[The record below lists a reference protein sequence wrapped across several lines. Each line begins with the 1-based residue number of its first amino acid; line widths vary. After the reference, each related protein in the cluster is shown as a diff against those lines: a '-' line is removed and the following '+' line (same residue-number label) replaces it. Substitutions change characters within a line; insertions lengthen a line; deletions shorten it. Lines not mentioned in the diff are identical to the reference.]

1 MAEEFD
7 PIEEVLDRAMGY
19 AAERN
24 HEYVVLEHLL
34 LALMEEKDI
43 QNLISEIGGE
53 TDEIMHDCMGYIEN
67 KLNDIVMESEEAPRK
82 TSALERVFNR
92 AVTQVIFSGRKKL
105 GIKDVF
111 VSLLSEKQ
119 SYALHFLKKH
129 KVSRQSVI
137 EQLTKE
143 RYGEE
148 GGLQERGMPGQG
160 PGGNPAI
167 NFKDFCLDLNKEAK
181 EGRVDD
187 LIGRASEVD
196 DIVHILARRK
206 KNNVIICG
214 EPGVGKTAIAEG
226 LAKKI
231 INKEVPETLKDKTV
245 YSLDVSSLVAGTK
258 FRGDF
263 EERAKV
269 VLDELKKRK
278 DTILFIDE
286 IHQIM
291 GAGSAGQSNLDFG
304 TLLKPILAKG
314 KLLCIGTTTF
324 EEYREN
330 FEKDRALMR
339 RFQRLDLDE
348 PSKEDTK
355 QILNGIKGYYEKFHK
370 VKYDEGTIDLAV
382 ELAGRFIHGKFLPDK
397 AIDVI
402 DASGAKA
409 RLSEAPSVTEKMI
422 QEQVSKIS
430 KVPLD
435 IIDEKQ
441 TDNYAGL
448 EGKVKAKVFGQN
460 KAIEK
465 LVDSIMIAKA
475 GLRPYNKPIG
485 SFLFVGPTGVGKTEV
500 CRQLA
505 DSLGIK
511 LLKYDMSEY
520 QEKHSV
526 SKLIGAPPGYVGYA
540 EGSIGSGQLIND
552 VEDNPNC
559 VLLLDEVEKS
569 APEVLQVLL
578 QVMDDGK
585 LTSATGKMVMFN
597 KVILCLTSNL
607 GAQASE
613 KPPMGIGK
621 PETTNLSDDYV
632 KDFFAPEF
640 RNRLDATIKFN
651 KLSKD
656 EIVKIVH
663 KVKNE
668 TNEMLKEKNVI
679 IELDAMAV
687 QWIADKGYDP
697 SMGARPMQRVFDQ
710 DIKKPLAKE
719 ILFGKLINGGTVM
732 VKIVNGNIELEMN
745 TNAI

>member
-1 MAEEFD
+1 MAEEYD
-7 PIEEVLDRAMGY
+7 PIESVLDTAMEY
-19 AAERN
+19 ARERS
-24 HEYVVLEHLL
+24 HEYVALEHLL
-34 LALMEEKDI
+34 LSLANEKEIQSLITEVDGDIEQIMIDCMEYIDNELKDI
-43 QNLISEIGGE
+43 VIES
-53 TDEIMHDCMGYIEN
+53 TD
-67 KLNDIVMESEEAPRK
+67 APRK

-105 GIKDVF
+105 TIKDIF
-111 VSLLSEKQ
+111 VSLLSEKN
-119 SYALHFLKKH
+119 SYALYFLKKN
-129 KVSRQSVI
+129 KVTRQNVI

-143 RYGEE
+143 RYGEDS
-148 GGLQERGMPGQG
+148 GLQERQQG
-160 PGGNPAI
+160 GEPGGGI
-167 NFKDFCLDLNKEAK
+167 RFEDYCTDLNKEAQ
-181 EGRVDD
+181 EGRIDT
-187 LIGRASEVD
+187 LIGREPELD

-206 KNNVIICG
+206 KNNCIVVG

-226 LAKKI
+226 IAKKI
-231 INKEVPETLKDKTV
+231 VDKQVPDAIKDKTV
-245 YSLDVSSLVAGTK
+245 YSLDVASLVAGTK

-269 VLDELKKRK
+269 VLEKLQKKK
-278 DTILFIDE
+278 DVILFIDE
-286 IHQIM
+286 VHMIM
-291 GAGSAGQSNLDFG
+291 GAGSAGQSNMDFG

-314 KLLCIGTTTF
+314 KLLCIGTTTI

-339 RFQRLDLDE
+339 RFQRLDLGE
-348 PSKEDTK
+348 PSKTDSK
-355 QILNGIKGYYEKFHK
+355 LILNGILTYYEKFHQT
-370 VKYDEGTIDLAV
+370 KYDDGCVDLAV
-382 ELAGRFIHGKFLPDK
+382 DLADRFIHNKYLPDK

-402 DASGAKA
+402 DAAGAKA
-409 RLSEAPSVTEKMI
+409 KLAQAPSVTKHMI
-422 QEQVSKIS
+422 QQQVSKIS
-430 KVPLD
+430 NVPMD
-435 IIDEKQ
+435 VIDEKQ

-448 EGKVKAKVFGQN
+448 EGKVKTKVYGQN
-460 KAIEK
+460 EAIEK

-475 GLRPYNKPIG
+475 GLRPFNKPIG
-485 SFLFVGPTGVGKTEV
+485 SYLFVGPTGVGKTEV

-526 SKLIGAPPGYVGYA
+526 SKLIGAPPGYVGFA

-585 LTSATGKMVMFN
+585 LTSSTGKTVMFN

-613 KPPMGIGK
+613 KPPMGIGVPDSVNK
-621 PETTNLSDDYV
+621 TDDYV

-640 RNRLDATIKFN
+640 RNRLDATIQFN

-656 EIVKIVH
+656 NILKIVN
-663 KVKNE
+663 KVKDE

-679 IELDAMAV
+679 VVLDDSAAK
-687 QWIADKGYDP
+687 WIADKGFDP
-697 SMGARPMQRVFDQ
+697 AMGARPMQRIFDQ
-710 DIKKPLAKE
+710 NVKRPLSKE
-719 ILFGKLINGGTVM
+719 ILFGKLINGGTVI
-732 VKIVNGNIELEMN
+732 VKEVNDKLELEYQK
-745 TNAI
+745 

>member
-1 MAEEFD
+1 MAEEYD
-7 PIEEVLDRAMGY
+7 PIESVLDRAMEF
-19 AAERN
+19 ASERN

-34 LALMEEKDI
+34 LALANEKEI
-43 QNLISEIGGE
+43 QSLISEVKG
-53 TDEIMHDCMGYIEN
+53 DVDQIMVDCMQYLDN
-67 KLNDIVMESEEAPRK
+67 KLKDIVVESTDAPRK

-105 GIKDVF
+105 AIKDIF
-111 VSLLSEKQ
+111 VSLLSEKN
-119 SYALHFLKKH
+119 SYALYFLKKNNIT
-129 KVSRQSVI
+129 RQAVI

-143 RYGEE
+143 RYGEDVH
-148 GGLQERGMPGQG
+148 LQERQQGGEMGGGQ
-160 PGGNPAI
+160 I
-167 NFKDFCLDLNKEAK
+167 RFEDYCTDLNQEAK
-181 EGRVDD
+181 DGRIDS
-187 LIGRASEVD
+187 LIGREPELD

-206 KNNVIICG
+206 KNNCIVVG

-226 LAKKI
+226 IAKKI
-231 INKEVPETLKDKTV
+231 VDKQVPDAIKDKTV
-245 YSLDVSSLVAGTK
+245 YSLDVASLVAGTK

-269 VLDELKKRK
+269 VLEKLQKKK
-278 DTILFIDE
+278 DVILFIDE
-286 IHQIM
+286 VHMIM
-291 GAGSAGQSNLDFG
+291 GAGSAGQSNMDFG

-314 KLLCIGTTTF
+314 KLLCIGTTTI

-339 RFQRLDLDE
+339 RFQRLDLGE
-348 PSKEDTK
+348 PSKTDSK
-355 QILNGIKGYYEKFHK
+355 LILNGILTYYEKFHQT
-370 VKYDEGTIDLAV
+370 KYDDGCVDLAV
-382 ELAGRFIHGKFLPDK
+382 DLADRFIHNKFLPDK

-402 DASGAKA
+402 DAAGAKA
-409 RLSEAPSVTEKMI
+409 KLAQAPSVTKHMI
-422 QEQVSKIS
+422 QQQVSKIS
-430 KVPLD
+430 NVPMD
-435 IIDEKQ
+435 VIDEKQ

-448 EGKVKAKVFGQN
+448 EGKVKTKVYGQN
-460 KAIEK
+460 EAIEK

-475 GLRPYNKPIG
+475 GLRPFNKPIG
-485 SFLFVGPTGVGKTEV
+485 SYLFVGPTGVGKTEV

-520 QEKHSV
+520 QERHSV

-585 LTSATGKMVMFN
+585 LTSSTGKTVMFN

-613 KPPMGIGK
+613 KPPMGIGVPDSINK
-621 PETTNLSDDYV
+621 TDDYV

-640 RNRLDATIKFN
+640 RNRLDATIQFN

-656 EIVKIVH
+656 NILKIVH
-663 KVKNE
+663 KVKDE
-668 TNEMLKEKNVI
+668 TNEMLKDKKVIVVLDDTAAQWVAEK
-679 IELDAMAV
+679 
-687 QWIADKGYDP
+687 GFDP
-697 SMGARPMQRVFDQ
+697 AMGARPMQRIFDQ
-710 DIKKPLAKE
+710 NIKRPLSKE
-719 ILFGKLINGGTVM
+719 ILFGKLINGGTAL
-732 VKIVNGNIELEMN
+732 VKAVNDKLEIEYQQ
-745 TNAI
+745 

>member
-1 MAEEFD
+1 MAEEYD
-7 PIEEVLDRAMGY
+7 PIESVLDQAMEY
-19 AAERN
+19 ASERS

-34 LALMEEKDI
+34 LALSNQKEIQTLITDVKGDIEQIMVDCMEYLDKNLKDI
-43 QNLISEIGGE
+43 VVES
-53 TDEIMHDCMGYIEN
+53 TD
-67 KLNDIVMESEEAPRK
+67 APRK

-105 GIKDVF
+105 TIKDIF
-111 VSLLSEKQ
+111 VSLLSEKN
-119 SYALHFLKKH
+119 SYALYFLKKNNIT
-129 KVSRQSVI
+129 RQKII

-143 RYGEE
+143 RYGEDV
-148 GGLQERGMPGQG
+148 GLQERQQG
-160 PGGNPAI
+160 GEMGGGPI
-167 NFKDFCLDLNKEAK
+167 RFEDYCTDLNQEAK
-181 EGRVDD
+181 DGRIDS
-187 LIGRASEVD
+187 LIGREPELD

-206 KNNVIICG
+206 KNNCIVVG

-226 LAKKI
+226 IAKKI
-231 INKEVPETLKDKTV
+231 VDKQVPDAIKDKTV
-245 YSLDVSSLVAGTK
+245 YSLDVASLVAGTK

-269 VLDELKKRK
+269 VLEKLQKKK
-278 DTILFIDE
+278 DVILFIDE
-286 IHQIM
+286 VHMIM
-291 GAGSAGQSNLDFG
+291 GAGSAGQSNMDFG

-314 KLLCIGTTTF
+314 KLLCIGTTTI

-339 RFQRLDLDE
+339 RFQRLDLGE
-348 PSKEDTK
+348 PSKTDSK
-355 QILNGIKGYYEKFHK
+355 LILNGILTYYEKFHQT
-370 VKYDEGTIDLAV
+370 KYDDGCVDLAV
-382 ELAGRFIHGKFLPDK
+382 DLADRFIHNKFLPDK

-402 DASGAKA
+402 DAAGAKA
-409 RLSEAPSVTEKMI
+409 KLAQAPSVTKHMI
-422 QEQVSKIS
+422 QQQVSKIS
-430 KVPLD
+430 NVPMD
-435 IIDEKQ
+435 VIDEKQ

-448 EGKVKAKVFGQN
+448 EGKVKTKVYGQN
-460 KAIEK
+460 EAIEK

-475 GLRPYNKPIG
+475 GLRPFNKPIG
-485 SFLFVGPTGVGKTEV
+485 SYLFVGPTGVGKTEV

-520 QEKHSV
+520 QERHSV

-585 LTSATGKMVMFN
+585 LTSSTGKTVMFN

-613 KPPMGIGK
+613 KPPMGIGVPDSINK
-621 PETTNLSDDYV
+621 TDDYV

-640 RNRLDATIKFN
+640 RNRLDATIQFN

-656 EIVKIVH
+656 NILKIVH
-663 KVKNE
+663 KVKDE
-668 TNEMLKEKNVI
+668 TNEMLKDKKVIVVLDDTAAQWVAEK
-679 IELDAMAV
+679 
-687 QWIADKGYDP
+687 GFDP
-697 SMGARPMQRVFDQ
+697 AMGARPMQRIFDQ
-710 DIKKPLAKE
+710 NIKRPLSKE
-719 ILFGKLINGGTVM
+719 ILFGKLINGGTAL
-732 VKIVNGNIELEMN
+732 VKAVNDKLEIEYQQ
-745 TNAI
+745 

>member
-1 MAEEFD
+1 MAEEYD
-7 PIEEVLDRAMGY
+7 PIESVLDRAMEF
-19 AAERN
+19 ASERN

-34 LALMEEKDI
+34 LALANEKEIQSLIVEVKGDIDQIMIDCMQYLDSKLKDI
-43 QNLISEIGGE
+43 VVES
-53 TDEIMHDCMGYIEN
+53 TD
-67 KLNDIVMESEEAPRK
+67 APRK

-105 GIKDVF
+105 AIKDIF
-111 VSLLSEKQ
+111 VSLLSEKN
-119 SYALHFLKKH
+119 SHALYFLKKNH
-129 KVSRQSVI
+129 VTRQAVI

-143 RYGEE
+143 RYGEDVH
-148 GGLQERGMPGQG
+148 LQERQQG
-160 PGGNPAI
+160 GEPGGGI
-167 NFKDFCLDLNKEAK
+167 RFEDYCTDLNKEAK
-181 EGRVDD
+181 EGRIDT
-187 LIGRASEVD
+187 LIGREPELD

-206 KNNVIICG
+206 KNNCIVVG

-226 LAKKI
+226 IAKKI
-231 INKEVPETLKDKTV
+231 VDKQVPDAIKDKTV
-245 YSLDVSSLVAGTK
+245 YSLDVASLVAGTK

-269 VLDELKKRK
+269 VLEKLQKKK
-278 DTILFIDE
+278 DVILFIDE
-286 IHQIM
+286 VHMIM
-291 GAGSAGQSNLDFG
+291 GAGSAGQSNMDFG

-314 KLLCIGTTTF
+314 KLLCIGTTTI

-339 RFQRLDLDE
+339 RFQRLDLGE
-348 PSKEDTK
+348 PSKTDAK
-355 QILNGIKGYYEKFHK
+355 LILNGILTYYEKFHQT
-370 VKYDEGTIDLAV
+370 KYDDGCVDLAV
-382 ELAGRFIHGKFLPDK
+382 DLADRFIHNKFLPDK

-402 DASGAKA
+402 DAAGAKA
-409 RLSEAPSVTEKMI
+409 KLAQSPSVTKHMI
-422 QEQVSKIS
+422 QQQVSKIS
-430 KVPLD
+430 NVPMD
-435 IIDEKQ
+435 VIDEKQ

-448 EGKVKAKVFGQN
+448 EGKVKTKVYGQN
-460 KAIEK
+460 EAIEK

-475 GLRPYNKPIG
+475 GLRPFNKPIG
-485 SFLFVGPTGVGKTEV
+485 SYLFVGPTGVGKTEV

-505 DSLGIK
+505 DALGIK

-520 QEKHSV
+520 QERHSV

-585 LTSATGKMVMFN
+585 LTSSTGKTVMFN

-613 KPPMGIGK
+613 KPPMGIGVPDSVNK
-621 PETTNLSDDYV
+621 TDDYV

-640 RNRLDATIKFN
+640 RNRLDATIQFN

-656 EIVKIVH
+656 NILKIVN
-663 KVKNE
+663 KVKDE
-668 TNEMLKEKNVI
+668 TNEMLKDKNVI
-679 IELDAMAV
+679 VVLDDSAAK
-687 QWIADKGYDP
+687 WIADKGFDP
-697 SMGARPMQRVFDQ
+697 AMGARPMQRIFDQ
-710 DIKKPLAKE
+710 SVKRPLSKE
-719 ILFGKLINGGTVM
+719 ILFGKLINGGTVI
-732 VKIVNGNIELEMN
+732 VKAVDDKLELEYQK
-745 TNAI
+745 

>member
-1 MAEEFD
+1 MAEEYD
-7 PIEEVLDRAMGY
+7 PIESVLDRAMEF
-19 AAERN
+19 ASERN

-34 LALMEEKDI
+34 LALANEKEI
-43 QNLISEIGGE
+43 QSLISEVKG
-53 TDEIMHDCMGYIEN
+53 DVDQIMVDCMQYLDN
-67 KLNDIVMESEEAPRK
+67 KLKDIVVESTDAPRK

-105 GIKDVF
+105 AIKDIF
-111 VSLLSEKQ
+111 VSLLSEKN
-119 SYALHFLKKH
+119 SYALYFLKKNNIT
-129 KVSRQSVI
+129 RQAVI

-143 RYGEE
+143 RYGEDVH
-148 GGLQERGMPGQG
+148 LQERQQG
-160 PGGNPAI
+160 GEMGGGPI
-167 NFKDFCLDLNKEAK
+167 RFEDYCTDLNQEAK
-181 EGRVDD
+181 DGRIDS
-187 LIGRASEVD
+187 LIGREPELD

-206 KNNVIICG
+206 KNNCIVVG

-226 LAKKI
+226 IAKKI
-231 INKEVPETLKDKTV
+231 VDKQVPDAIKDKTV
-245 YSLDVSSLVAGTK
+245 YSLDVASLVAGTK

-269 VLDELKKRK
+269 VLEKLQKQK
-278 DTILFIDE
+278 DVILFIDE
-286 IHQIM
+286 VHMIM
-291 GAGSAGQSNLDFG
+291 GAGSAGQSNMDFG

-314 KLLCIGTTTF
+314 KLLCIGTTTI

-339 RFQRLDLDE
+339 RFQRLDLGE
-348 PSKEDTK
+348 PSKTDSK
-355 QILNGIKGYYEKFHK
+355 LILNGILTYYEKFHQT
-370 VKYDEGTIDLAV
+370 KYDDGCVDLAV
-382 ELAGRFIHGKFLPDK
+382 DLADRFIHNKFLPDK

-402 DASGAKA
+402 DAAGAKA
-409 RLSEAPSVTEKMI
+409 KLAQSPSVTKHMI
-422 QEQVSKIS
+422 QQQVSKIS
-430 KVPLD
+430 NVPMD
-435 IIDEKQ
+435 VIDEKQ

-448 EGKVKAKVFGQN
+448 EGKVKTKVYGQN
-460 KAIEK
+460 EAIEK

-475 GLRPYNKPIG
+475 GLRPFNKPIG
-485 SFLFVGPTGVGKTEV
+485 SYLFVGPTGVGKTEV

-520 QEKHSV
+520 QERHSV

-585 LTSATGKMVMFN
+585 LTSSTGKTVMFN

-613 KPPMGIGK
+613 KPPMGIGVPDSVNK
-621 PETTNLSDDYV
+621 TDDFV

-640 RNRLDATIKFN
+640 RNRLDATIQFN

-656 EIVKIVH
+656 NILKIVH
-663 KVKNE
+663 KVKDE
-668 TNEMLKEKNVI
+668 TNEMLKDKKVI
-679 IELDAMAV
+679 VVLDDSAATWV
-687 QWIADKGYDP
+687 ADKGFDP
-697 SMGARPMQRVFDQ
+697 SMGARPMQRIFDQ
-710 DIKKPLAKE
+710 NIKRPLSKE
-719 ILFGKLINGGTVM
+719 ILFGKLINGGTALIKAVND
-732 VKIVNGNIELEMN
+732 KIEIEYKD
-745 TNAI
+745 

>member
-1 MAEEFD
+1 MAEEYD
-7 PIEEVLDRAMGY
+7 PIESVLDKAMEY
-19 AAERN
+19 ASERS

-34 LALMEEKDI
+34 LALSNEKEIQSLITDVDGDIEQIMTDCMDYLDNKLKDI
-43 QNLISEIGGE
+43 
-53 TDEIMHDCMGYIEN
+53 
-67 KLNDIVMESEEAPRK
+67 VVESSDAPRK

-105 GIKDVF
+105 TIKDIF
-111 VSLLSEKQ
+111 VSLLSEKN
-119 SYALHFLKKH
+119 SYALYFLKKNNIT
-129 KVSRQSVI
+129 RQNII

-143 RYGEE
+143 RYGEDV
-148 GGLQERGMPGQG
+148 GLQERQQG
-160 PGGNPAI
+160 GEPGGGI
-167 NFKDFCLDLNKEAK
+167 RFEDYCTDLNKEAK
-181 EGRVDD
+181 EGRIDT
-187 LIGRASEVD
+187 LIGREPELD

-206 KNNVIICG
+206 KNNCIVVG

-226 LAKKI
+226 IAKKI
-231 INKEVPETLKDKTV
+231 IDKQVPDAIKDKTV
-245 YSLDVSSLVAGTK
+245 YSLDVASLVAGTK

-269 VLDELKKRK
+269 VLEKLQKKK
-278 DTILFIDE
+278 DVILFIDE
-286 IHQIM
+286 VHMIM
-291 GAGSAGQSNLDFG
+291 GAGSAGQSNMDFG

-314 KLLCIGTTTF
+314 KLLCIGTTTI

-339 RFQRLDLDE
+339 RFQRLDLGE
-348 PSKEDTK
+348 PSKTDAK
-355 QILNGIKGYYEKFHK
+355 LILNGILTYYEKFHQA
-370 VKYDEGTIDLAV
+370 KYDEGCVDLAV
-382 ELAGRFIHGKFLPDK
+382 DLADRFIHNKFLPDK

-402 DASGAKA
+402 DAAGAKA
-409 RLSEAPSVTEKMI
+409 KLAQAPSVTKHMI
-422 QEQVSKIS
+422 QQQVSKIS
-430 KVPLD
+430 NVPMD
-435 IIDEKQ
+435 VIDEKQ

-448 EGKVKAKVFGQN
+448 EGKVKTKVYGQN
-460 KAIEK
+460 EAIEK

-475 GLRPYNKPIG
+475 GLRPDNKPIG
-485 SFLFVGPTGVGKTEV
+485 SYLFVGPTGVGKTEV

-505 DSLGIK
+505 EALGIK

-520 QEKHSV
+520 QERHSV

-585 LTSATGKMVMFN
+585 LTSSTGKTVMFN

-613 KPPMGIGK
+613 KPPMGIGVPDSVNK
-621 PETTNLSDDYV
+621 TDDFV

-640 RNRLDATIKFN
+640 RNRLDATIQFN

-656 EIVKIVH
+656 NILKIVH
-663 KVKNE
+663 KVKDE
-668 TNEMLKEKNVI
+668 TNEMLKDKKVI
-679 IELDAMAV
+679 LVLDDSAAS
-687 QWIADKGYDP
+687 WIADKGFDP
-697 SMGARPMQRVFDQ
+697 AMGARPMQRIFDQ
-710 DIKKPLAKE
+710 NIKRPVSKE
-719 ILFGKLINGGTVM
+719 ILFGKLINGGTVV
-732 VKIVNGNIELEMN
+732 VKAENNELKIEYQQ
-745 TNAI
+745 

>member
-1 MAEEFD
+1 MAEEYD
-7 PIEEVLDRAMGY
+7 PIESVLDKAMEY
-19 AAERN
+19 ASERN

-34 LALMEEKDI
+34 LALVNEKEIQSLITQVKGEVDQIMVDCMQYLDSRLKDI
-43 QNLISEIGGE
+43 VVES
-53 TDEIMHDCMGYIEN
+53 TD
-67 KLNDIVMESEEAPRK
+67 APRK

-105 GIKDVF
+105 TIKDIF
-111 VSLLSEKQ
+111 VSLLSEKN
-119 SYALHFLKKH
+119 SHALYFLKKNNIT
-129 KVSRQSVI
+129 RQAII

-143 RYGEE
+143 RYGEDVH
-148 GGLQERGMPGQG
+148 LQERQQG
-160 PGGNPAI
+160 GEPGGGPI
-167 NFKDFCLDLNKEAK
+167 KFEDYCTDLNQEAK
-181 EGRVDD
+181 DGRIDS
-187 LIGRASEVD
+187 LIGREPELD

-206 KNNVIICG
+206 KNNCIVVG

-226 LAKKI
+226 IAKKI
-231 INKEVPETLKDKTV
+231 VDKQVPDAIKDKTV
-245 YSLDVSSLVAGTK
+245 YSLDVASLVAGTK

-269 VLDELKKRK
+269 VLEKLQQKK
-278 DTILFIDE
+278 DVILFIDE
-286 IHQIM
+286 VHMIM
-291 GAGSAGQSNLDFG
+291 GAGSAGQSNMDFG

-314 KLLCIGTTTF
+314 KLLCIGTTTI

-339 RFQRLDLDE
+339 RFQRLDLGE
-348 PSKEDTK
+348 PSKTDSK
-355 QILNGIKGYYEKFHK
+355 LILNGILTYYEKFHQT
-370 VKYDEGTIDLAV
+370 KYDDGCVDLAV
-382 ELAGRFIHGKFLPDK
+382 DLADRFIHNKFLPDK

-402 DASGAKA
+402 DAAGAKA
-409 RLSEAPSVTEKMI
+409 KLAQAPSVTKHMI
-422 QEQVSKIS
+422 QQQVSKIS
-430 KVPLD
+430 NVPMD
-435 IIDEKQ
+435 VIDEKQ

-448 EGKVKAKVFGQN
+448 EGKVKTKVYGQN
-460 KAIEK
+460 EAIEK

-475 GLRPYNKPIG
+475 GLRPFNKPIG
-485 SFLFVGPTGVGKTEV
+485 SYLFVGPTGVGKTEV

-520 QEKHSV
+520 QERHSV

-585 LTSATGKMVMFN
+585 LTSSTGKTVMFN

-613 KPPMGIGK
+613 KPPMGIGVPDSINK
-621 PETTNLSDDYV
+621 TDDYV

-640 RNRLDATIKFN
+640 RNRLDATIQFN
-651 KLSKD
+651 KLSK
-656 EIVKIVH
+656 ENILKIVH
-663 KVKNE
+663 KVKDE
-668 TNEMLKEKNVI
+668 TNEMLKDKKVI
-679 IELDAMAV
+679 VVLDDTAA
-687 QWIADKGYDP
+687 QWVADKGFDP
-697 SMGARPMQRVFDQ
+697 AMGARPMQRIFDQ
-710 DIKKPLAKE
+710 SIKRPLSKE
-719 ILFGKLINGGTVM
+719 ILFGKLINGGTAL
-732 VKIVNGNIELEMN
+732 VKAVNDKLEIEYKQ
-745 TNAI
+745 

>member
-1 MAEEFD
+1 MAEEYD
-7 PIEEVLDRAMGY
+7 PIESVLDRAMEF
-19 AAERN
+19 ASERN

-34 LALMEEKDI
+34 LALANEKEIQSLIVEVKGDIDQIMIDCMQYLDSKLKDI
-43 QNLISEIGGE
+43 VVES
-53 TDEIMHDCMGYIEN
+53 TD
-67 KLNDIVMESEEAPRK
+67 APRK

-105 GIKDVF
+105 AIKDIF
-111 VSLLSEKQ
+111 VSLLSEKN
-119 SYALHFLKKH
+119 SHALYFLKKNH
-129 KVSRQSVI
+129 VTRQAVI

-143 RYGEE
+143 RYGEDVH
-148 GGLQERGMPGQG
+148 LQERQQG
-160 PGGNPAI
+160 GEPGGGI
-167 NFKDFCLDLNKEAK
+167 RFEDYCTDLNKEAK
-181 EGRVDD
+181 EGRIDT
-187 LIGRASEVD
+187 LIGREPELD

-206 KNNVIICG
+206 KNNCIVVG

-226 LAKKI
+226 IAKKI
-231 INKEVPETLKDKTV
+231 VDKQVPDAIKDKTV
-245 YSLDVSSLVAGTK
+245 YSLDVASLVAGTK

-269 VLDELKKRK
+269 VLEKLQKQK
-278 DTILFIDE
+278 DVILFIDE
-286 IHQIM
+286 VHMIM
-291 GAGSAGQSNLDFG
+291 GAGSAGQSNMDFG

-314 KLLCIGTTTF
+314 KLLCIGTTTI

-339 RFQRLDLDE
+339 RFQRLDLGE
-348 PSKEDTK
+348 PSTTDSKL
-355 QILNGIKGYYEKFHK
+355 ILNGILTYYEKFHQT
-370 VKYDEGTIDLAV
+370 KYDDGCVDLAV
-382 ELAGRFIHGKFLPDK
+382 DLADRFIHNKFLPDK
-397 AIDVI
+397 AIDVL
-402 DASGAKA
+402 DAAGAKA
-409 RLSEAPSVTEKMI
+409 KLAQAPSVTKHMI
-422 QEQVSKIS
+422 QQQVSKIS
-430 KVPLD
+430 NVPMD
-435 IIDEKQ
+435 VIDEKQ

-448 EGKVKAKVFGQN
+448 EGKVKTKVYGQN
-460 KAIEK
+460 EAIEK

-475 GLRPYNKPIG
+475 GLRPFNKPIG
-485 SFLFVGPTGVGKTEV
+485 SYLFVGPTGVGKTEV

-505 DSLGIK
+505 DALGIK

-585 LTSATGKMVMFN
+585 LTSSTGKTVMFN

-613 KPPMGIGK
+613 KPPMGIGR
-621 PETTNLSDDYV
+621 PDSVNQTDDYV

-640 RNRLDATIKFN
+640 RNRLDATIQFN
-651 KLSKD
+651 KLSK
-656 EIVKIVH
+656 ENILKIVH
-663 KVKNE
+663 KVKDE
-668 TNEMLKEKNVI
+668 TNEMLKSKNVI
-679 IELDAMAV
+679 VVLDDTAA
-687 QWIADKGYDP
+687 QWIADKGFDP
-697 SMGARPMQRVFDQ
+697 AMGARPMQRIFDQ
-710 DIKKPLAKE
+710 NVKRPLSKE
-719 ILFGKLINGGTVM
+719 ILFGKLINGGTVI
-732 VKIVNGNIELEMN
+732 VKAVNEKLELEYKE
-745 TNAI
+745 

>member
-1 MAEEFD
+1 MAEEYD
-7 PIEEVLDRAMGY
+7 PIESVLDRAMEF
-19 AAERN
+19 ASERN

-34 LALMEEKDI
+34 LALANEKEIQSLIVEVKGDIDQIMVDCMQYLDSKLKDI
-43 QNLISEIGGE
+43 VVES
-53 TDEIMHDCMGYIEN
+53 TD
-67 KLNDIVMESEEAPRK
+67 APRK

-105 GIKDVF
+105 AIKDIF
-111 VSLLSEKQ
+111 VSLLSEKN
-119 SYALHFLKKH
+119 SHALYFLKKNH
-129 KVSRQSVI
+129 VTRQAVI

-148 GGLQERGMPGQG
+148 PGLQERGMPGQ
-160 PGGNPAI
+160 PGGGPI
-167 NFKDFCLDLNKEAK
+167 NFEDFCTDLNKEAK
-181 EGRVDD
+181 EGRIDD
-187 LIGRASEVD
+187 LVGRETEVD

-206 KNNVIICG
+206 KNNCIVVG

-226 LAKKI
+226 IAKKI
-231 INKEVPETLKDKTV
+231 VDKQVPDAIKDKTV
-245 YSLDVSSLVAGTK
+245 YSLDVASLVAGTK

-269 VLDELKKRK
+269 VLEKLQKQK
-278 DTILFIDE
+278 DVILFIDE
-286 IHQIM
+286 VHMIM
-291 GAGSAGQSNLDFG
+291 GAGSAGQSNMDFG

-314 KLLCIGTTTF
+314 KLLCIGTTTI

-339 RFQRLDLDE
+339 RFQRLDLGE
-348 PSKEDTK
+348 PSTTDSKL
-355 QILNGIKGYYEKFHK
+355 ILNGILTYYEKFHQT
-370 VKYDEGTIDLAV
+370 KYDDGCVDLAV
-382 ELAGRFIHGKFLPDK
+382 DLADRFIHNKFLPDK
-397 AIDVI
+397 AIDVL
-402 DASGAKA
+402 DAAGAKA
-409 RLSEAPSVTEKMI
+409 KLAQAPSVTKHMI
-422 QEQVSKIS
+422 QQQVSKIS
-430 KVPLD
+430 NVPMD
-435 IIDEKQ
+435 VIDEKQ

-448 EGKVKAKVFGQN
+448 EGKVKTKVYGQN
-460 KAIEK
+460 EAIEK

-475 GLRPYNKPIG
+475 GLRPFNKPIG
-485 SFLFVGPTGVGKTEV
+485 SYLFVGPTGVGKTEV

-585 LTSATGKMVMFN
+585 LTSSTGKTVMFN

-613 KPPMGIGK
+613 KPPMGIGR
-621 PETTNLSDDYV
+621 PDSVNQTDDYV

-640 RNRLDATIKFN
+640 RNRLDATIQFN
-651 KLSKD
+651 KLSK
-656 EIVKIVH
+656 ENILKIVH
-663 KVKNE
+663 KVKDE
-668 TNEMLKEKNVI
+668 TNEMLKSKNVI
-679 IELDAMAV
+679 VVLDDTAA
-687 QWIADKGYDP
+687 QWIADKGFDP
-697 SMGARPMQRVFDQ
+697 AMGARPMQRIFDQ
-710 DIKKPLAKE
+710 NVKRPLSKE
-719 ILFGKLINGGTVM
+719 ILFGKLINGGTVI
-732 VKIVNGNIELEMN
+732 VKAVNEKLELEYKE
-745 TNAI
+745 

>member
-1 MAEEFD
+1 MAEEYD
-7 PIEEVLDRAMGY
+7 PIESVLDKAMEY
-19 AAERN
+19 ASERS

-34 LALMEEKDI
+34 LALANEKEIQSLIVDVEGDIDQIMVDCMEYLDSKLKDI
-43 QNLISEIGGE
+43 VVES
-53 TDEIMHDCMGYIEN
+53 TD
-67 KLNDIVMESEEAPRK
+67 APRK
-82 TSALERVFNR
+82 TAALERVFNR

-105 GIKDVF
+105 TVKDIF
-111 VSLLSEKQ
+111 VSMLSEKN
-119 SYALHFLKKH
+119 SYALFFLKKN
-129 KVSRQSVI
+129 KVTRQSII

-143 RYGEE
+143 RYGEDV
-148 GGLQERGMPGQG
+148 GLQERQNL
-160 PGGNPAI
+160 GGEGGGI
-167 NFKDFCLDLNKEAK
+167 RFEDYCTDLNKEAK
-181 EGRVDD
+181 EGRIDS
-187 LIGRASEVD
+187 LIGREPELD

-206 KNNVIICG
+206 KNNCIVVG

-226 LAKKI
+226 IAKKI
-231 INKEVPETLKDKTV
+231 VDKQVPDAIKDKTV
-245 YSLDVSSLVAGTK
+245 YSLDVASLVAGTK

-269 VLDELKKRK
+269 VLEKLQQKK
-278 DTILFIDE
+278 DVILFIDE
-286 IHQIM
+286 VHMIM
-291 GAGSAGQSNLDFG
+291 GAGSAGQSNMDFG

-314 KLLCIGTTTF
+314 KLLCIGTTTI

-339 RFQRLDLDE
+339 RFQRLDLGE
-348 PSKEDTK
+348 PSKTDSK
-355 QILNGIKGYYEKFHK
+355 LILNGILTYYEKFHQT
-370 VKYDEGTIDLAV
+370 KYDDGCVDLAV
-382 ELAGRFIHGKFLPDK
+382 DLADRFIHNKFLPDK

-402 DASGAKA
+402 DAAGAKA
-409 RLSEAPSVTEKMI
+409 KLAEAPSVTMHMI
-422 QEQVSKIS
+422 QQQVSKIS
-430 KVPLD
+430 NVPMD
-435 IIDEKQ
+435 VIDEKQ

-448 EGKVKAKVFGQN
+448 EGKVKTKVYGQN
-460 KAIEK
+460 EAIEK

-475 GLRPYNKPIG
+475 GLRPFNKPIG
-485 SFLFVGPTGVGKTEV
+485 SYLFVGPTGVGKTEV

-505 DSLGIK
+505 DALGIK

-520 QEKHSV
+520 QERHSV

-585 LTSATGKMVMFN
+585 LTSSTGKTVMFN

-613 KPPMGIGK
+613 KPPMGIGVPDSVNK
-621 PETTNLSDDYV
+621 TDDYV

-640 RNRLDATIKFN
+640 RNRLDATIQFN

-656 EIVKIVH
+656 NILKIVH
-663 KVKNE
+663 KVKDE

-679 IELDAMAV
+679 VVLDDSAA
-687 QWIADKGYDP
+687 QWIADKGFDP
-697 SMGARPMQRVFDQ
+697 AMGARPMQRIFDQ
-710 DIKKPLAKE
+710 SVKRPLSKE
-719 ILFGKLINGGTVM
+719 ILFGKLINGGTVI
-732 VKIVNGNIELEMN
+732 VKAVNNKLELEYKQ
-745 TNAI
+745 

>member
-1 MAEEFD
+1 MAEEYD
-7 PIEEVLDRAMGY
+7 PIESVLDRAMEF
-19 AAERN
+19 ASERN

-34 LALMEEKDI
+34 LALANEKEI
-43 QNLISEIGGE
+43 QSLISEVKG
-53 TDEIMHDCMGYIEN
+53 DVDQIMVDCMQYLDN
-67 KLNDIVMESEEAPRK
+67 KLKDIVVESTDAPRK

-105 GIKDVF
+105 AIKDIF
-111 VSLLSEKQ
+111 VSLLSEKN
-119 SYALHFLKKH
+119 SYALYFLKKNNIT
-129 KVSRQSVI
+129 RQAVI

-143 RYGEE
+143 RYGEDVH
-148 GGLQERGMPGQG
+148 LQERQQG
-160 PGGNPAI
+160 GEMGGGPI
-167 NFKDFCLDLNKEAK
+167 RFEDYCTDLNQEAK
-181 EGRVDD
+181 DGRIDS
-187 LIGRASEVD
+187 LIGREPELD

-206 KNNVIICG
+206 KNNCIVVG

-226 LAKKI
+226 IAKKI
-231 INKEVPETLKDKTV
+231 VDKQVPDAIKDKTV
-245 YSLDVSSLVAGTK
+245 YSLDVASLVAGTK

-269 VLDELKKRK
+269 VLEKLQKKK
-278 DTILFIDE
+278 DVILFIDE
-286 IHQIM
+286 VHMIM
-291 GAGSAGQSNLDFG
+291 GAGSAGQSNMDFG

-314 KLLCIGTTTF
+314 KLLCIGTTTI

-339 RFQRLDLDE
+339 RFQRLDLGE
-348 PSKEDTK
+348 PSKTDSK
-355 QILNGIKGYYEKFHK
+355 LILNGILTYYEKFHQT
-370 VKYDEGTIDLAV
+370 KYDDGCVDLAV
-382 ELAGRFIHGKFLPDK
+382 DLADRFIHNKFLPDK

-402 DASGAKA
+402 DAAGAKA
-409 RLSEAPSVTEKMI
+409 KLAQSPSVTKHMI
-422 QEQVSKIS
+422 QQQVSKIS
-430 KVPLD
+430 NVPMD
-435 IIDEKQ
+435 VIDEKQ

-448 EGKVKAKVFGQN
+448 EGKVKTKVYGQN
-460 KAIEK
+460 EAIEK

-475 GLRPYNKPIG
+475 GLRPFNKPIG
-485 SFLFVGPTGVGKTEV
+485 SYLFVGPTGVGKTEV

-520 QEKHSV
+520 QERHSV

-585 LTSATGKMVMFN
+585 LTSSTGKTVMFN

-613 KPPMGIGK
+613 KPPMGIGVPDSVNK
-621 PETTNLSDDYV
+621 TDDFV

-640 RNRLDATIKFN
+640 RNRLDATIQFN
-651 KLSKD
+651 KLSK
-656 EIVKIVH
+656 ENILKIVH
-663 KVKNE
+663 KVKDE
-668 TNEMLKEKNVI
+668 TNEMLKDKKVI
-679 IELDAMAV
+679 VVLDDSAAKWV
-687 QWIADKGYDP
+687 ADKGFDP
-697 SMGARPMQRVFDQ
+697 AMGARPMQRIFDQ
-710 DIKKPLAKE
+710 NIKRPLSKE
-719 ILFGKLINGGTVM
+719 ILFGKLINGGTAL
-732 VKIVNGNIELEMN
+732 VKAVNDKIEIEYKD
-745 TNAI
+745 

>member
-1 MAEEFD
+1 MAEEYD
-7 PIEEVLDRAMGY
+7 PIESVLDKAMEY
-19 AAERN
+19 ASERS

-34 LALMEEKDI
+34 LALANEKSIQSLIVEVKGDIDQVMIDCMEYLDNRLKDI
-43 QNLISEIGGE
+43 VVES
-53 TDEIMHDCMGYIEN
+53 TD
-67 KLNDIVMESEEAPRK
+67 APRK

-92 AVTQVIFSGRKKL
+92 AVTQVIFSGRKNL
-105 GIKDVF
+105 TIKDIF
-111 VSLLSEKQ
+111 VSLLSEKN
-119 SYALHFLKKH
+119 SHALYFLKKNNIT
-129 KVSRQSVI
+129 RQAII

-143 RYGEE
+143 RYGEDVH
-148 GGLQERGMPGQG
+148 LQERQQG
-160 PGGNPAI
+160 GEQSGGI
-167 NFKDFCLDLNKEAK
+167 RFEDYCTDLNKEA
-181 EGRVDD
+181 EDGRIDS
-187 LIGRASEVD
+187 LIGREPEID

-206 KNNVIICG
+206 KNNCIVVG

-226 LAKKI
+226 IAKKI
-231 INKEVPETLKDKTV
+231 VDKQVPDAIKDKTV
-245 YSLDVSSLVAGTK
+245 YSLDVASLVAGTK

-269 VLDELKKRK
+269 VLEKLQKKK
-278 DTILFIDE
+278 DVILFIDE
-286 IHQIM
+286 VHMIM
-291 GAGSAGQSNLDFG
+291 GAGSAGQSNMDFG

-314 KLLCIGTTTF
+314 KLLCIGTTTI

-339 RFQRLDLDE
+339 RFQRLDLGE
-348 PSKEDTK
+348 PSTTDSKL
-355 QILNGIKGYYEKFHK
+355 ILNGILTYYEKFHQT
-370 VKYDEGTIDLAV
+370 KYDDGCVDLAV
-382 ELAGRFIHGKFLPDK
+382 DLADRFIHNKFLPDK

-402 DASGAKA
+402 DAAGAKA
-409 RLSEAPSVTEKMI
+409 KLAQSPSVTKHMI
-422 QEQVSKIS
+422 QQQVSKIS
-430 KVPLD
+430 NVPMD
-435 IIDEKQ
+435 VIDEKQ

-448 EGKVKAKVFGQN
+448 EGKVKTKVYGQN
-460 KAIEK
+460 EAIEK

-475 GLRPYNKPIG
+475 GLRPFNKPIG
-485 SFLFVGPTGVGKTEV
+485 SYLFVGPTGVGKTEV

-520 QEKHSV
+520 QERHSV

-585 LTSATGKMVMFN
+585 LTSSTGKTVMFN

-613 KPPMGIGK
+613 KPPMGIGVPDSINK
-621 PETTNLSDDYV
+621 TDDYV

-640 RNRLDATIKFN
+640 RNRLDATIQFN

-656 EIVKIVH
+656 NILKIVH
-663 KVKNE
+663 KVKDE
-668 TNEMLKEKNVI
+668 TNEMLKDKNVI
-679 IELDAMAV
+679 VVLDDTAA
-687 QWIADKGYDP
+687 QWIADKGFDP
-697 SMGARPMQRVFDQ
+697 SMGARPMQRIFDQ
-710 DIKKPLAKE
+710 SVKRPLSKE
-719 ILFGKLINGGTVM
+719 ILFGKLINGGTVI
-732 VKIVNGNIELEMN
+732 VKAVNDKLELEYQQ
-745 TNAI
+745 

>member
-1 MAEEFD
+1 MAEEYD
-7 PIEEVLDRAMGY
+7 PIESVLDTAMEY
-19 AAERN
+19 ARERS
-24 HEYVVLEHLL
+24 HEYVALEHLL
-34 LALMEEKDI
+34 LSLANEKEIQSLITEVDGDIEQIMIDCMEYIDNELKDI
-43 QNLISEIGGE
+43 VIES
-53 TDEIMHDCMGYIEN
+53 TD
-67 KLNDIVMESEEAPRK
+67 APRK

-105 GIKDVF
+105 TIKDIF
-111 VSLLSEKQ
+111 VSLLSEKN
-119 SYALHFLKKH
+119 SYALYFLKKN
-129 KVSRQSVI
+129 KVTRQNVI

-143 RYGEE
+143 RYGEDS
-148 GGLQERGMPGQG
+148 GLQERQQG
-160 PGGNPAI
+160 GEPGGGI
-167 NFKDFCLDLNKEAK
+167 RFEDYCTDLNKEAQ
-181 EGRVDD
+181 EGRIDT
-187 LIGRASEVD
+187 LIGREPELD

-206 KNNVIICG
+206 KNNCIVVG

-226 LAKKI
+226 IAKKI
-231 INKEVPETLKDKTV
+231 VDKQVPDAIKDKTV
-245 YSLDVSSLVAGTK
+245 YSLDVASLVAGTK

-269 VLDELKKRK
+269 VLEKLQKKK
-278 DTILFIDE
+278 DVILFIDE
-286 IHQIM
+286 VHMIM
-291 GAGSAGQSNLDFG
+291 GAGSAGQSNMDFG

-314 KLLCIGTTTF
+314 KLLCIGTTTI

-339 RFQRLDLDE
+339 RFQRLDLGE
-348 PSKEDTK
+348 PSKTDSK
-355 QILNGIKGYYEKFHK
+355 LILNGILTYYEKFHQT
-370 VKYDEGTIDLAV
+370 KYDDGCVDLAV
-382 ELAGRFIHGKFLPDK
+382 DLADRFIHNKYLPDK

-402 DASGAKA
+402 DAAGAKA
-409 RLSEAPSVTEKMI
+409 KLAQAPSVTKHMI
-422 QEQVSKIS
+422 QQQVSKIS
-430 KVPLD
+430 NVPMD
-435 IIDEKQ
+435 VIDEKQ

-448 EGKVKAKVFGQN
+448 EGKVKTKVYGQN
-460 KAIEK
+460 EAIEK

-475 GLRPYNKPIG
+475 GLRPFNKPIG
-485 SFLFVGPTGVGKTEV
+485 SYLFVGPTGVGKTEV

-526 SKLIGAPPGYVGYA
+526 SKLIGAPPGYVGFA

-585 LTSATGKMVMFN
+585 LTSSTGKTVMFN

-613 KPPMGIGK
+613 KPPMGIGVPDSINK
-621 PETTNLSDDYV
+621 TDDYV

-640 RNRLDATIKFN
+640 RNRLDATIQFN

-656 EIVKIVH
+656 NILKIVN
-663 KVKNE
+663 KVKDE

-679 IELDAMAV
+679 VVLDDSAAK
-687 QWIADKGYDP
+687 WIADKGFDP
-697 SMGARPMQRVFDQ
+697 AMGARPMQRIFDQ
-710 DIKKPLAKE
+710 NVKRPLSKE
-719 ILFGKLINGGTVM
+719 ILFGKLINGGTVI
-732 VKIVNGNIELEMN
+732 VKEVNDKLELEYQK
-745 TNAI
+745 

>member
-1 MAEEFD
+1 MAEEYD
-7 PIEEVLDRAMGY
+7 PIESVLDTAMEY
-19 AAERN
+19 ARERS

-34 LALMEEKDI
+34 LALLNEKEIQSLITDVDGDVEQIMVDCMEYLDSKLKDI
-43 QNLISEIGGE
+43 
-53 TDEIMHDCMGYIEN
+53 
-67 KLNDIVMESEEAPRK
+67 VVESSDAPRK
-82 TSALERVFNR
+82 TAALERSFNR

-105 GIKDVF
+105 TIKDIF
-111 VSLLSEKQ
+111 VSLLSEKN
-119 SYALHFLKKH
+119 SYALYFLKKS
-129 KVSRQSVI
+129 KVTRQNII

-143 RYGEE
+143 RYGEDV
-148 GGLQERGMPGQG
+148 GLQERQQG
-160 PGGNPAI
+160 GEPSGGI
-167 NFKDFCLDLNKEAK
+167 RFEDYCTDLNKEAK
-181 EGRVDD
+181 EGRIDT
-187 LIGRASEVD
+187 LIGREPELD

-206 KNNVIICG
+206 KNNCIVVG

-226 LAKKI
+226 IAKKI
-231 INKEVPETLKDKTV
+231 IDKQVPDAIKDKTV
-245 YSLDVSSLVAGTK
+245 YSLDVASLVAGTK

-269 VLDELKKRK
+269 VLEKLQKKK
-278 DTILFIDE
+278 DVILFIDE
-286 IHQIM
+286 VHMIM
-291 GAGSAGQSNLDFG
+291 GAGSAGQSNMDFG

-314 KLLCIGTTTF
+314 KLLCIGTTTI

-339 RFQRLDLDE
+339 RFQRLDLGE
-348 PSKEDTK
+348 PSKTDAK
-355 QILNGIKGYYEKFHK
+355 LILNGILTYYEKFHQA
-370 VKYDEGTIDLAV
+370 KYDEGCVDLAV
-382 ELAGRFIHGKFLPDK
+382 DLADRFIHNKFLPDK

-402 DASGAKA
+402 DAAGAKA
-409 RLSEAPSVTEKMI
+409 KLAQAPSVTKHMI
-422 QEQVSKIS
+422 QQQVSKIS
-430 KVPLD
+430 NVPMD
-435 IIDEKQ
+435 VIDEKQ

-448 EGKVKAKVFGQN
+448 EGKVKTKVYGQN
-460 KAIEK
+460 EAIEK

-475 GLRPYNKPIG
+475 GLRPDNKPIG
-485 SFLFVGPTGVGKTEV
+485 SYLFVGPTGVGKTEV

-520 QEKHSV
+520 QERHSV

-585 LTSATGKMVMFN
+585 LTSSTGKTVMFN

-613 KPPMGIGK
+613 KPPMGIGVPDSVNK
-621 PETTNLSDDYV
+621 TDDYV

-640 RNRLDATIKFN
+640 RNRLDATIQFN

-656 EIVKIVH
+656 NILKIVH
-663 KVKNE
+663 KVKDE
-668 TNEMLKEKNVI
+668 TNAMLKDKNVI
-679 IELDAMAV
+679 VVLDDTAA
-687 QWIADKGYDP
+687 QWIADEGFDP
-697 SMGARPMQRVFDQ
+697 AMGARPMQRIFDQ
-710 DIKKPLAKE
+710 SVKRPLSKE
-719 ILFGKLINGGTVM
+719 ILFGKLINGGTVI
-732 VKIVNGNIELEMN
+732 VKAVNNKLELEYQQ
-745 TNAI
+745 

>member
-1 MAEEFD
+1 MAEEYD
-7 PIEEVLDRAMGY
+7 PIESVLDQAMEY
-19 AAERN
+19 ARERS

-34 LALMEEKDI
+34 LALANEKEIQSLIVEVKGDIDQIMIDCMQYIDSRLKDI
-43 QNLISEIGGE
+43 VL
-53 TDEIMHDCMGYIEN
+53 
-67 KLNDIVMESEEAPRK
+67 ESADAPRK

-105 GIKDVF
+105 AVKDIF
-111 VSLLSEKQ
+111 VSLLSEKN
-119 SYALHFLKKH
+119 SYALYFLKKNN
-129 KVSRQSVI
+129 VTRQAVI

-143 RYGEE
+143 RYGEDV
-148 GGLQERGMPGQG
+148 GLQERQQG
-160 PGGNPAI
+160 GEPGGGI
-167 NFKDFCLDLNKEAK
+167 RFEDYCTDLNKEAR
-181 EGRVDD
+181 EGRIDS
-187 LIGRASEVD
+187 LIGREPELD

-206 KNNVIICG
+206 KNNCIVVG

-226 LAKKI
+226 IAKKI
-231 INKEVPETLKDKTV
+231 VDKQVPDAIKDKTV
-245 YSLDVSSLVAGTK
+245 YSLDVASLVAGTK

-269 VLDELKKRK
+269 VLEKLQKQK
-278 DTILFIDE
+278 DVILFIDE
-286 IHQIM
+286 VHMIM
-291 GAGSAGQSNLDFG
+291 GAGSAGQSNMDFG

-314 KLLCIGTTTF
+314 KLLCIGTTTI

-339 RFQRLDLDE
+339 RFQRLDLGE
-348 PSKEDTK
+348 PSKTDAK
-355 QILNGIKGYYEKFHK
+355 LILNGILTYYEKFHQT
-370 VKYDEGTIDLAV
+370 KYDDGCVDLAV
-382 ELAGRFIHGKFLPDK
+382 DLADRFIHNKFLPDK

-402 DASGAKA
+402 DAAGAKA
-409 RLSEAPSVTEKMI
+409 KLAQSPSVTKHMI
-422 QEQVSKIS
+422 QQQVSKIS
-430 KVPLD
+430 NVPMD
-435 IIDEKQ
+435 VIDEKQ

-448 EGKVKAKVFGQN
+448 EGKVKTKVYGQN
-460 KAIEK
+460 EAIEK

-475 GLRPYNKPIG
+475 GLRPFNKPIG
-485 SFLFVGPTGVGKTEV
+485 SYLFVGPTGVGKTEV

-505 DSLGIK
+505 DALGIK

-585 LTSATGKMVMFN
+585 LTSSTGKTVMFN

-613 KPPMGIGK
+613 KPPMGIGVPDSINK
-621 PETTNLSDDYV
+621 TDDYV

-640 RNRLDATIKFN
+640 RNRLDATIQFN
-651 KLSKD
+651 KLSK
-656 EIVKIVH
+656 ENILKIVH
-663 KVKNE
+663 KVKDE
-668 TNEMLKEKNVI
+668 TNEMLKDKNVI
-679 IELDAMAV
+679 VVLDDTAA
-687 QWIADKGYDP
+687 QWIADKGFDP
-697 SMGARPMQRVFDQ
+697 AMGARPMQRIFDQ
-710 DIKKPLAKE
+710 SVKRPLSKE
-719 ILFGKLINGGTVM
+719 ILFGKLINGGTVI
-732 VKIVNGNIELEMN
+732 VKAVNDKLELEYKQ
-745 TNAI
+745 

>member
-1 MAEEFD
+1 MAEEYD
-7 PIEEVLDRAMGY
+7 PIESVLDRAMEF
-19 AAERN
+19 ASERN

-34 LALMEEKDI
+34 LALANEKEI
-43 QNLISEIGGE
+43 QSLISEVKG
-53 TDEIMHDCMGYIEN
+53 DVDQIMVDCMQYLDN
-67 KLNDIVMESEEAPRK
+67 KLKDIVVESTDAPRK

-105 GIKDVF
+105 AIKDIF
-111 VSLLSEKQ
+111 VSLLSEKN
-119 SYALHFLKKH
+119 SYALYFLKKNNIT
-129 KVSRQSVI
+129 RQAVI

-143 RYGEE
+143 RYGEDVH
-148 GGLQERGMPGQG
+148 LQERQQG
-160 PGGNPAI
+160 GEMGGGPI
-167 NFKDFCLDLNKEAK
+167 RFEDYCTDLNQEAK
-181 EGRVDD
+181 DGRIDS
-187 LIGRASEVD
+187 LIGREPELD

-206 KNNVIICG
+206 KNNCIVVG

-226 LAKKI
+226 IAKKI
-231 INKEVPETLKDKTV
+231 VDKQVPDAIKDKTV
-245 YSLDVSSLVAGTK
+245 YSLDVASLVAGTK

-269 VLDELKKRK
+269 VLEKLQKKK
-278 DTILFIDE
+278 DVILFIDE
-286 IHQIM
+286 VHMIM
-291 GAGSAGQSNLDFG
+291 GAGSAGQSNMDFG

-314 KLLCIGTTTF
+314 KLLCIGTTTI

-339 RFQRLDLDE
+339 RFQRLDLGE
-348 PSKEDTK
+348 PSKTDSK
-355 QILNGIKGYYEKFHK
+355 LILNGILTYYEKFHQT
-370 VKYDEGTIDLAV
+370 KYDDGCVDLAV
-382 ELAGRFIHGKFLPDK
+382 DLADRFIHNKFLPDK

-402 DASGAKA
+402 DAAGAKA
-409 RLSEAPSVTEKMI
+409 KLAQAPSVTKHMI
-422 QEQVSKIS
+422 QQQVSKIS
-430 KVPLD
+430 NVPMD
-435 IIDEKQ
+435 VIDEKQ

-448 EGKVKAKVFGQN
+448 EGKVKTKVYGQN
-460 KAIEK
+460 EAIEK

-475 GLRPYNKPIG
+475 GLRPFNKPIG
-485 SFLFVGPTGVGKTEV
+485 SYLFVGPTGVGKTEV

-520 QEKHSV
+520 QERHSV

-585 LTSATGKMVMFN
+585 LTSSTGKTVMFN

-613 KPPMGIGK
+613 KPPMGIGVPDSINK
-621 PETTNLSDDYV
+621 TDDYV

-640 RNRLDATIKFN
+640 RNRLDATIQFN

-656 EIVKIVH
+656 NILKIVH
-663 KVKNE
+663 KVKDE
-668 TNEMLKEKNVI
+668 TNEMLKDKKVI
-679 IELDAMAV
+679 VVLDDSAAKWV
-687 QWIADKGYDP
+687 ADKGFDP
-697 SMGARPMQRVFDQ
+697 AMGARPMQRIFDQ
-710 DIKKPLAKE
+710 NIKRPLSKE
-719 ILFGKLINGGTVM
+719 ILFGKLINGGTAL
-732 VKIVNGNIELEMN
+732 VKAVNDKIEIEYKD
-745 TNAI
+745 

>member
-1 MAEEFD
+1 MAEEYD
-7 PIEEVLDRAMGY
+7 PIESVLDRAMEF
-19 AAERN
+19 ASERN

-34 LALMEEKDI
+34 LALANEKEI
-43 QNLISEIGGE
+43 QSLISEVKG
-53 TDEIMHDCMGYIEN
+53 DVDQIMVDCMQYLDN
-67 KLNDIVMESEEAPRK
+67 KLKDIVVESTDAPRK

-105 GIKDVF
+105 AIKDIF
-111 VSLLSEKQ
+111 VSLLSEKN
-119 SYALHFLKKH
+119 SYALYFLKKNNIT
-129 KVSRQSVI
+129 RQAVI

-143 RYGEE
+143 RYGEDVH
-148 GGLQERGMPGQG
+148 LQERQQG
-160 PGGNPAI
+160 GEMGGGPI
-167 NFKDFCLDLNKEAK
+167 RFEDYCTDLNQEAK
-181 EGRVDD
+181 DGRIDS
-187 LIGRASEVD
+187 LIGREPELD

-206 KNNVIICG
+206 KNNCIVVG

-226 LAKKI
+226 IAKKI
-231 INKEVPETLKDKTV
+231 VDKQVPDAIKDKTV
-245 YSLDVSSLVAGTK
+245 YSLDVASLVAGTK

-269 VLDELKKRK
+269 VLEKLQKKK
-278 DTILFIDE
+278 DVILFIDE
-286 IHQIM
+286 VHMIM
-291 GAGSAGQSNLDFG
+291 GAGSAGQSNMDFG

-314 KLLCIGTTTF
+314 KLLCIGTTTI

-339 RFQRLDLDE
+339 RFQRLDLGE
-348 PSKEDTK
+348 PSKTDSK
-355 QILNGIKGYYEKFHK
+355 LILNGILTYYEKFHQT
-370 VKYDEGTIDLAV
+370 KYDDGCVDLAV
-382 ELAGRFIHGKFLPDK
+382 DLADRFIHNKFLPDK

-402 DASGAKA
+402 DAAGAKA
-409 RLSEAPSVTEKMI
+409 KLAQAPSVTKHMI
-422 QEQVSKIS
+422 QQQVSKIS
-430 KVPLD
+430 NVPMD
-435 IIDEKQ
+435 VIDEKQ

-448 EGKVKAKVFGQN
+448 EGKVKTKVYGQN
-460 KAIEK
+460 EAIEK

-475 GLRPYNKPIG
+475 GLRPFNKPIG
-485 SFLFVGPTGVGKTEV
+485 SYLFVGPTGVGKTEV

-505 DSLGIK
+505 DALGIK

-520 QEKHSV
+520 QERHSV

-585 LTSATGKMVMFN
+585 LTSSTGKTVMFN

-613 KPPMGIGK
+613 KPPMGIGVPDSINK
-621 PETTNLSDDYV
+621 TDDYV

-640 RNRLDATIKFN
+640 RNRLDATIQFN

-656 EIVKIVH
+656 NILKIVH
-663 KVKNE
+663 KVKDE
-668 TNEMLKEKNVI
+668 TNEMLKDKKVI
-679 IELDAMAV
+679 VVLDDSAAKWV
-687 QWIADKGYDP
+687 ADKGFDP
-697 SMGARPMQRVFDQ
+697 AMGARPMQRIFDQ
-710 DIKKPLAKE
+710 NIKRPLSKE
-719 ILFGKLINGGTVM
+719 ILFGKLINGGTAL
-732 VKIVNGNIELEMN
+732 VKAVNDKIEIEYKD
-745 TNAI
+745 

>member
-1 MAEEFD
+1 MAEEYD
-7 PIEEVLDRAMGY
+7 PIESVLDKAMEY
-19 AAERN
+19 ASERN

-34 LALMEEKDI
+34 LALANEKEIQSLIVDVDGDIEQIMADCMEYLDNKLKDI
-43 QNLISEIGGE
+43 V
-53 TDEIMHDCMGYIEN
+53 IESA
-67 KLNDIVMESEEAPRK
+67 DSPRK

-105 GIKDVF
+105 TVKDIF
-111 VSLLSEKQ
+111 VSLLSEKN
-119 SYALHFLKKH
+119 SYALYFLKKN
-129 KVSRQSVI
+129 KITRQAII
-137 EQLTKE
+137 EQLTKD

-148 GGLQERGMPGQG
+148 THLQERQMS
-160 PGGNPAI
+160 GGDSGGI
-167 NFKDFCLDLNKEAK
+167 RFEDYCTDLNKEAK
-181 EGRVDD
+181 EGRIDT
-187 LIGRASEVD
+187 LIGREPELD

-206 KNNVIICG
+206 KNNCIVVG

-226 LAKKI
+226 IAKKI
-231 INKEVPETLKDKTV
+231 VDKQVPDAIKDKIV
-245 YSLDVSSLVAGTK
+245 YSLDVASLVAGTK

-269 VLDELKKRK
+269 VLEKLQKQK
-278 DTILFIDE
+278 DVILFIDE
-286 IHQIM
+286 VHMIM
-291 GAGSAGQSNLDFG
+291 GAGSAGQSNMDFG

-314 KLLCIGTTTF
+314 KLLCIGTTTI

-339 RFQRLDLDE
+339 RFQRLDLGE
-348 PSKEDTK
+348 PSKTDAK
-355 QILNGIKGYYEKFHK
+355 LILNGILTYYEKFHQT
-370 VKYDEGTIDLAV
+370 KYDDGCVDLAV
-382 ELAGRFIHGKFLPDK
+382 DLADRFIHNKYLPDK

-402 DASGAKA
+402 DAAGAKA
-409 RLSEAPSVTEKMI
+409 KLAQAPSVTKHMI
-422 QEQVSKIS
+422 QQQVSKIS
-430 KVPLD
+430 NVPMD
-435 IIDEKQ
+435 VIDEKQ

-448 EGKVKAKVFGQN
+448 EGKVKTKVYGQN
-460 KAIEK
+460 EAIEK

-475 GLRPYNKPIG
+475 GLRPDNKPIG
-485 SFLFVGPTGVGKTEV
+485 SYLFVGPTGVGKTEV

-505 DSLGIK
+505 DALGIK

-520 QEKHSV
+520 QERHSV

-559 VLLLDEVEKS
+559 VLLLDEVEKA

-585 LTSATGKMVMFN
+585 LTSSTGKTVMFN

-613 KPPMGIGK
+613 KPPMGIGVPDSVNK
-621 PETTNLSDDYV
+621 MDDFV

-640 RNRLDATIKFN
+640 RNRLDATIQFN

-656 EIVKIVH
+656 NILKIVH
-663 KVKNE
+663 KVKDE
-668 TNEMLKEKNVI
+668 TNAMLKDKNVI
-679 IELDAMAV
+679 VVLDDTAAN
-687 QWIADKGYDP
+687 WIADKGFDP
-697 SMGARPMQRVFDQ
+697 SMGARPMQRIFDQ
-710 DIKKPLAKE
+710 SVKRPLSKE
-719 ILFGKLINGGTVM
+719 ILFGKLINGGTVI
-732 VKIVNGNIELEMN
+732 VKAVNDKLEIEYQK
-745 TNAI
+745 

>member
-1 MAEEFD
+1 MAEEYD
-7 PIEEVLDRAMGY
+7 PIESVLDKAMEY
-19 AAERN
+19 ASERN

-34 LALMEEKDI
+34 LALVNEKEIQSLITEVKGEVDQIMVDCMQYLDSRLKDI
-43 QNLISEIGGE
+43 VVES
-53 TDEIMHDCMGYIEN
+53 TD
-67 KLNDIVMESEEAPRK
+67 APRK

-105 GIKDVF
+105 TIKDIF
-111 VSLLSEKQ
+111 VSLLSEKN
-119 SYALHFLKKH
+119 SHALYFLKKNNIT
-129 KVSRQSVI
+129 RQAII

-143 RYGEE
+143 RYGEDVH
-148 GGLQERGMPGQG
+148 LQERQQG
-160 PGGNPAI
+160 GEPGGGPI
-167 NFKDFCLDLNKEAK
+167 KFEDYCTDLNQEAK
-181 EGRVDD
+181 DGRIDS
-187 LIGRASEVD
+187 LIGREPELD

-206 KNNVIICG
+206 KNNCIVVG

-226 LAKKI
+226 IAKKI
-231 INKEVPETLKDKTV
+231 VDKQVPDAIKDKTV
-245 YSLDVSSLVAGTK
+245 YSLDVASLVAGTK

-269 VLDELKKRK
+269 VLEKLQQKK
-278 DTILFIDE
+278 DVILFIDE
-286 IHQIM
+286 VHMIM
-291 GAGSAGQSNLDFG
+291 GAGSAGQSNMDFG

-314 KLLCIGTTTF
+314 KLLCIGTTTI

-339 RFQRLDLDE
+339 RFQRLDLGE
-348 PSKEDTK
+348 PSKTDSK
-355 QILNGIKGYYEKFHK
+355 LILNGILTYYEKFHQT
-370 VKYDEGTIDLAV
+370 KYDDGCVDLAV
-382 ELAGRFIHGKFLPDK
+382 DLADRFIHNKFLPDK

-402 DASGAKA
+402 DAAGAKA
-409 RLSEAPSVTEKMI
+409 KLAQAPSVTKHMI
-422 QEQVSKIS
+422 QQQVSKIS
-430 KVPLD
+430 NVPMD
-435 IIDEKQ
+435 VIDEKQ

-448 EGKVKAKVFGQN
+448 EGKVKTKVYGQN
-460 KAIEK
+460 EAIEK

-475 GLRPYNKPIG
+475 GLRPFNKPIG
-485 SFLFVGPTGVGKTEV
+485 SYLFVGPTGVGKTEV

-520 QEKHSV
+520 QERHSV

-585 LTSATGKMVMFN
+585 LTSSTGKTVMFN

-613 KPPMGIGK
+613 KPPMGIGVPDSINK
-621 PETTNLSDDYV
+621 TDDYV

-640 RNRLDATIKFN
+640 RNRLDATIQFN
-651 KLSKD
+651 KLSK
-656 EIVKIVH
+656 ENILKIVH
-663 KVKNE
+663 KVKDE
-668 TNEMLKEKNVI
+668 TNEMLKDKKVI
-679 IELDAMAV
+679 VVLDDTAA
-687 QWIADKGYDP
+687 QWVADKGFDP
-697 SMGARPMQRVFDQ
+697 AMGARPMQRIFDQ
-710 DIKKPLAKE
+710 SIKRPLSKE
-719 ILFGKLINGGTVM
+719 ILFGKLINGGTAL
-732 VKIVNGNIELEMN
+732 VKAVNGKLEIEYKQ
-745 TNAI
+745 